1 MVDHL
6 LVGAPVPV
14 QPESVLFGFS
24 LFFPSRNLSTW
35 IQFCSIC
42 FCFWIPRICLVGA
55 SFGIQPE
62 CGPVFKTEICRCRV
76 LGLRSRW
83 VLPSGRNL
91 QCSQAGGTASLSFS
105 IYLTFS
111 LSLSLSLSIYLSLS
125 HTHTHSIYLSRS
137 MPACLSAC
145 LSLSVARARA
155 LSPTYSLSLSLALTH
170 SLTLS
175 LRPDSVGAARLPDRS
190 THDTLDPKP
199 GGGFQEEW
207 EAKQATLL
215 ARSSNHSTYKTA
227 KARF

>member
-24 LFFPSRNLSTW
+24 FFSPSRNLSTW

-62 CGPVFKTEICRCRV
+62 CGPVFKTEVCGCRV

-105 IYLTFS
+105 IYLT
-111 LSLSLSLSIYLSLS
+111 LSLSLSLFLSISLS

-155 LSPTYSLSLSLALTH
+155 LSHILTLSLALTH

-175 LRPDSVGAARLPDRS
+175 QTGQRRSGKAARSKHPRPSRPKAWRRLPRGVGGETSHPSRS
-190 THDTLDPKP
+190 LEQSQHI
-199 GGGFQEEW
+199 
-207 EAKQATLL
+207 
-215 ARSSNHSTYKTA
+215 
-227 KARF
+227 